1 MESTGGLV
9 EGNYIQPLE
18 DRNISQ
24 LEALPLLHEGG
35 VAAATDQGRTCW
47 TDRHGTPGS
56 RVKPQEGKEG
66 LSLSSL
72 LFLNT
77 DFKTTTMSEPSATDV
92 THTLLWTGVSSVVMM
107 MLPTLSG

>member
-1 MESTGGLV
+1 MDSTGGLV
-9 EGNYIQPLE
+9 EGDYIQPLE
-18 DRNISQ
+18 DRDISQ

-47 TDRHGTPGS
+47 TDRYCTTGS

-66 LSLSSL
+66 LSLRSL

-77 DFKTTTMSEPSATDV
+77 DFKPAVMSESSATDV
-92 THTLLWTGVSSVVMM
+92 THTLLWTGVSSVV
-107 MLPTLSG
+107 LLLHTLSG